1 MDNIRSAAPPDPSS
15 SGITI
20 PTRRVFAEFLRL
32 GLTSFGG
39 PVAHIGYFRD
49 RFVRQLGW
57 LDEVAFA
64 DLVALCQFLPGPAS
78 SQLGMAIGQEKAGLG
93 GALAA
98 FVGFTLPSA
107 VIMALLAFGFVVGG
121 APLDQGVLSGLAIV
135 AVAVVAEAVRG
146 MALSL
151 ARGPLAATI
160 AVTATAIALLIPG
173 GFAQIAILIAGG
185 AVGAM
190 LATATPPPATALPPH
205 GLSRRAG
212 AALLFLFGVLLIGLP
227 VLAAATGSTL
237 TAFLSG
243 LYRAGALVFGGGHVV
258 LPLLQDAMVGQGFV
272 SEQAFVAGYGAAQ
285 AMPGP
290 LFSFSAWLGVSAG
303 LPNVVGGAILAVLAL
318 FAPAFLLVV
327 GAMPY
332 WQGLRRVAAVRRALV
347 GVNAAVVGLLA
358 AALYDPVFTTAIHGW
373 RDMALAFAC
382 YGLLAVLR
390 LPSWLVVLFAAVGG
404 WALVH
409 VFG

>member
-1 MDNIRSAAPPDPSS
+1 MEDIRRVEPPDLTA
-15 SGITI
+15 SGMTV
-20 PTRRVFAEFLRL
+20 PARRVFAEFLRL

-39 PVAHIGYFRD
+39 PVAHIGYFRE
-49 RFVRQLGW
+49 RFVRRLGW
-57 LDEVAFA
+57 LDEAAFA

-98 FVGFTLPSA
+98 FIGFTLPSA
-107 VIMALLAFGFVVGG
+107 AIMALLAFGFVAGG
-121 APLDQGVLSGLAIV
+121 APVDAGVLSGLAIV

-160 AVTATAIALLIPG
+160 AVAAAVVLLLVPG
-173 GFAQIAILIAGG
+173 GFVQIVVLAAGG
-185 AVGAM
+185 AAGIM
-190 LATATPPPATALPPH
+190 LATASPAPAAAAPPH

-212 AALLFLFGVLLIGLP
+212 AVLLTLFAGLLLGLP
-227 VLAAATGSTL
+227 MLAAATGSAVI
-237 TAFLSG
+237 AFLSG

-272 SEQAFVAGYGAAQ
+272 PEQAFVAGYGAAQ

-303 LPNVVGGAILAVLAL
+303 LPDPISGAFLAVLAL

-358 AALYDPVFTTAIHGW
+358 AALYDPVFTTAIQGW
-373 RDMALAFAC
+373 RDMALALAS

-390 LPSWLVVLFAAVGG
+390 VPSWLVVLFAAAGG
-404 WALVH
+404 WGLAHLA
-409 VFG
+409 G